1 MDFVSCVSAIAAVFS
16 AVSAFL
22 AWRVADKAYRFNK
35 SLVLNKSELEVIDG
49 LIESLIKLKSVR
61 QLSPLE
67 MPDDDFL
74 NTEKLLDDIKVK
86 IDSICNSNKEV
97 ETAVK
102 SWSNKPEGK
111 ILALIMSENSWEE
124 IKKSEPDFLDGI
136 IDYFKSVKRDV
147 LK

>member
-1 MDFVSCVSAIAAVFS
+1 MDFFSGVSVIAAVLS
-16 AVSAFL
+16 AVSAFF
-22 AWRVADKAYRFNK
+22 AWRVTNKAYRFNK
-35 SLVLNKSELEVIDG
+35 SLVLHKSELEMIDS

-61 QLSPLE
+61 QLNPLE

-102 SWSNKPEGK
+102 SWSNKPEGR
-111 ILALIMSENSWEE
+111 ILTLIKSKNSWEE
-124 IKKSEPDFLDGI
+124 IKESDPDFLDGI
-136 IDYFKSVKRDV
+136 IDYFKIIKKDL